1 MLLKQSTAV
10 TLSFGIFVD
19 PSDGVTLVTGLSTA
33 LDNGSTGIKISKN
46 GGALAARHATVTAT
60 TYDAYGMYLVTLDAT
75 DTNTL
80 GALRV
85 AFAAAGSCLP
95 VWQDFQVVP
104 ANVYDSQVAGS
115 TVLDVN
121 ASKLGGTSQTGRDIG
136 ASVLLSSGTGTGQV
150 SLASGKVSIVA
161 ADIGAVWDV
170 PVASH
175 LGAGT
180 TGLALAS
187 AASAGDPW
195 NTPLPGAYASGTAGN
210 IIGNNINATISS
222 RLPTSSYTAAPTA
235 AENFAAVMKGDW
247 TGLTGEAAYSLLN
260 AARFLR
266 NKVTLS
272 GATLTVKKEN
282 GTSDAWTGTVTT
294 DSLAL
299 PVTGVT
305 PT

>member
-10 TLSFGIFVD
+10 VLSFGVFVD
-19 PSDGVTLVTGLSTA
+19 PSDGVTLVTGLASA
-33 LDNGSTGIKISKN
+33 LDNGTTGIKLSKN
-46 GGALAARHATVTAT
+46 GGALTIRHATVTTT
-60 TYDAYGMYLVTLDAT
+60 TYDAYGMYLVTLDTT

-95 VWQDFQVVP
+95 VWQDFQIVP
-104 ANVYDSQVAGS
+104 ANIYDSQVAGS

-170 PVASH
+170 VSASH
-175 LGAGT
+175 VGAGT

-195 NTPLPGAYASGTAGN
+195 ATAIPGAYSAGTAGY
-210 IIGNNINATISS
+210 IVGNNLNATVSS
-222 RLPTSSYTAAPTA
+222 RLASASYTVPPTA
-235 AENFAAVMKGDW
+235 AENFAAAMKGDW
-247 TGLTGEAAYSLLN
+247 TGLSGEAAYSTLN
-260 AARFLR
+260 ALRFLR
-266 NKVTLS
+266 NTVDASSGTTLI
-272 GATLTVKKEN
+272 VKKED
-282 GTSDAWTGTVTT
+282 GTTTAWSQPITT
-294 DSLAL
+294 NSLAL
-299 PVTGVT
+299 PIVKVG
-305 PT
+305 

>member
-10 TLSFGIFVD
+10 VLSFGPFVD
-19 PSDGVTLVTGLSTA
+19 PTDGVTLVTGLVSA
-33 LDNGSTGIKISKN
+33 LDNGTTGIKLSKN
-46 GGALAARHATVTAT
+46 GGALTIRHATVTAT
-60 TYDAYGMYLVTLDAT
+60 TYDAYGMYLVTLDTT

-80 GALRV
+80 GAVRV
-85 AFAAAGSCLP
+85 AFAAAASCLP

-150 SLASGKVSIVA
+150 SLASGKVSLIS
-161 ADIGAVWDV
+161 ADIGAVFDV
-170 PVASH
+170 ILASH

-195 NTPLPGAYASGTAGN
+195 GTNIPGAYAPGTAGY
-210 IIGNNINATISS
+210 IVGNALDATISS
-222 RLPTSSYTAAPTA
+222 RLASAGYTVPPTA
-235 AENFAAVMKGDW
+235 TENADAALKRDW
-247 TGLTGEAAYSLLN
+247 TAISGEAARSMLN
-260 AARFLR
+260 ALRFLR
-266 NKVTLS
+266 NAVDASS
-272 GATLTVKKEN
+272 GTSLIVKKEDD
-282 GTSDAWTGTVTT
+282 TSTAWSQPITT
-294 DSLAL
+294 NTLAL
-299 PVTGVT
+299 PIVKVG
-305 PT
+305 